1 LGFDLDCGDV
11 EIIMHSV
18 MRSVLIAAIAF
29 SAPTKGQDLYRLDPV
44 HTQILFF
51 VSHLGFSNSQGEFLK
66 FNGEFVFDEKRFRDT
81 RVMVTID
88 TDSLDMDDQ
97 KWNARLKG
105 RKYFDVENYPKIRF
119 ISTRIEPTGPQSAN
133 VHGQLTML
141 GVTRPV
147 VLNMRFNRAGNHPLS
162 RRYIA
167 GFSGH
172 SVLRRSEF
180 GMTSDLKWVGDEVHI
195 RLEVEGVLEQK
206 VDASQQ

>member
-1 LGFDLDCGDV
+1 
-11 EIIMHSV
+11 MHSV
-18 MRSVLIAAIAF
+18 MRSALIVAIVY
-29 SAPTKGQDLYRLDPV
+29 SAPTPGQDLYRFDTV

-66 FNGEFVFDEKRFRDT
+66 FNGELVFNENRFSDT

-88 TDSLDMDDQ
+88 TESLDMDDK

-105 RKYFDVENYPKIRF
+105 RKYFDVDNYPKIRF
-119 ISTRIEPTGPQSAN
+119 ISTRIEPTGPKSAN
-133 VHGQLTML
+133 VHGDLTML

-147 VLNMRFNRAGNHPLS
+147 VLSMGFNRAGIHPLS
-162 RRYIA
+162 QKYVA
-167 GFSGH
+167 GFSGN
-172 SVLRRSEF
+172 SVIKRSEF

-206 VDASQQ
+206 VGSSQQ